1 MKKRLFALLLTLC
14 MALTLVPAAA
24 AAKPL
29 LIAPNPN
36 AAPAW
41 LVPQVKE
48 PTEFPDVT
56 GTWCESYVD
65 TVYRSGLMSGK
76 TAEKFDATSPLTH
89 AQITVICA
97 RLYELLT
104 GGDGIIE
111 AVPDTPWYQ
120 PSYDLLVEAGILYT
134 DYQGP
139 RWSAKKANAP
149 CEREFFVGLLGSV
162 LETAE
167 VTLPEINEI
176 TRIPDISPNFKED
189 VFYDFDPY
197 IYDFYRYGILN
208 GADPYGGF
216 HENASLTRGA
226 AAAMLAR
233 LMDPAQRL
241 EFELPS
247 FDICTDLLG
256 VEHEAVL
263 LIVDGTEITAEQ
275 IAYDLAYWLS
285 DTYATPEHLLENA
298 INGITKVVAEYRL
311 GEELGLSMNEE
322 TRAWAETYAR
332 KEAGYMGATYENWL
346 WRESRHV
353 YYSGIHDL
361 YLYQKYHDKNILEG
375 IDQEIAAKQATLS
388 VERTELLNSLDL
400 NAIHIKCKNS
410 PFGLL

>member
-1 MKKRLFALLLTLC
+1 MKKRLLALLLTLC

-24 AAKPL
+24 AARPL

-48 PTEFPDVT
+48 ATEFPDVV

-120 PSYDLLVEAGILYT
+120 PSYDLLVEAGVLSHEYH
-134 DYQGP
+134 YEGAFY
-139 RWSAKKANAP
+139 WSSSSANNSCRRRVFVNLLGAVLDAANA
-149 CEREFFVGLLGSV
+149 S
-162 LETAE
+162 
-167 VTLPEINEI
+167 LPELNQV
-176 TRIPDISPNFKED
+176 TQIPD
-189 VFYDFDPY
+189 YDNQRTDHV
-197 IYDFYRYGILN
+197 YDFYRYGILN

-216 HENASLTRGA
+216 HPESHLTRGA
-226 AAAMLAR
+226 AAAMLSR
-233 LMDPAQRL
+233 IVNPKERL

-247 FDICTDLLG
+247 FDVCTDLLG
-256 VEHEAVL
+256 VDHKAVL

-275 IAYDLAYWLS
+275 MAHDLAYWLP
-285 DTYATPEHLLENA
+285 TTFITPEASLEHAIQNVVRDVAEARLIQELNLAFDQEEYEKNKAAQKPAGFMGITAEGQLWAIQNAGYGGSLIYHFLPNYGEKGYLTAIDNA
-298 INGITKVVAEYRL
+298 I
-311 GEELGLSMNEE
+311 
-322 TRAWAETYAR
+322 
-332 KEAGYMGATYENWL
+332 EA
-346 WRESRHV
+346 
-353 YYSGIHDL
+353 
-361 YLYQKYHDKNILEG
+361 K
-375 IDQEIAAKQATLS
+375 AKTLS

-400 NAIHIKCKNS
+400 NVLHAKCKNS
-410 PFGLL
+410 PYG